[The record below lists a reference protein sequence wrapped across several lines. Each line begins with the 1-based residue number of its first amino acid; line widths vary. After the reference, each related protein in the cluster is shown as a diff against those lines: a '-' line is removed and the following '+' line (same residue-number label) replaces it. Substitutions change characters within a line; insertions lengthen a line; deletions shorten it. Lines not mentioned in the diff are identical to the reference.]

1 MAVRIALA
9 TNTSAESWL
18 NMQMKLDLWEASQNK
33 GLRPLCRCR
42 MIYDRIRD
50 LCCGNYLDS
59 ARREWSVNA

>member
-33 GLRPLCRCR
+33 GLRPLCC
-42 MIYDRIRD
+42 
-50 LCCGNYLDS
+50 S
-59 ARREWSVNA
+59 